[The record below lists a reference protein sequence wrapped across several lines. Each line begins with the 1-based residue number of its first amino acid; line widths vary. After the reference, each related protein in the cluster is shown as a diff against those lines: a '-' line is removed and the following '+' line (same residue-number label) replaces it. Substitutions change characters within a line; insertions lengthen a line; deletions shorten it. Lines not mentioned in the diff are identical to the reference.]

1 MYRYTG
7 YVTQD
12 LYVIVF
18 SILTDSRANIVIK
31 GLFTLLLP
39 LILIS
44 ACSHQSVLSIPE
56 KANYFVANE
65 HGKEISS
72 KELIQQ
78 LVNSDVIYLGEIH
91 DNPDH
96 HATQLDIIKKLIGA
110 GKKPVIGFEFF
121 SREQT
126 SWLLSF
132 TSKSK
137 HSFRPLTEDK
147 ASELLRHRL
156 GWNQREDWNFY
167 YPFLELAKK
176 HDLQVFGADIHQGI
190 RIRMARA
197 GIDNMMSI
205 EKNDLPSKVGEDSE
219 EYKQLIY
226 QELREGHCNMASDE
240 LVTKLYKT
248 ISLRN
253 AYMAQS
259 IHSMFDDQSQKQKE
273 PIVMILGRGHIDYD
287 AGVKSQLQHLNPS
300 IRQLNIGLYENN
312 KSTADDH
319 IQKITNPVHGLN
331 RHNLY
336 AITADRS
343 KKQVDHCAAFKKH
356 KSGS

>member
-1 MYRYTG
+1 M
-7 YVTQD
+7 
-12 LYVIVF
+12 
-18 SILTDSRANIVIK
+18 IK

-44 ACSHQSVLSIPE
+44 ACSHQSVLSIPD
-56 KANYFVANE
+56 KANYFVVDE
-65 HGKEISS
+65 HGAKINS
-72 KELIQQ
+72 KELNQQ
-78 LVNSDVIYLGEIH
+78 LVSSDVIYLGEIH

-96 HATQLDIIKKLIGA
+96 HATQMDIIKKLIDG

-126 SWLLSF
+126 SWLLNF

-137 HSFRPLTEDK
+137 HSFRPLKEDK

-156 GWNQREDWNFY
+156 GWNQREDWNY
-167 YPFLELAKK
+167 YFPFLELAKK
-176 HDLQVFGADIHQGI
+176 HDLTVFGADINQGI

-197 GIDNMMSI
+197 GIDKMAGI
-205 EKNDLPSKVGEDSE
+205 EKNHLPINIGEDSKQ
-219 EYKQLIY
+219 YKQLIH

-259 IHSMFDDQSQKQKE
+259 IQTMFDDQQSKQ
-273 PIVMILGRGHIDYD
+273 PIVIILGRGHTDYD
-287 AGVKSQLQHLNPS
+287 AGVKSQLSHLNPA
-300 IRQLNIGLYENN
+300 IKQLNIGLYENN
-312 KSTADDH
+312 KNSADDH
-319 IQKITNPVHGLN
+319 IKEITQPVNGLN

-336 AITADRS
+336 AFTVDRG
-343 KKQVDHCAAFKKH
+343 KKPVDHCAAFTKH